1 MCDGRV
7 IGTTLHGVDIF
18 CSGTGGSPDP
28 HGRWPLR
35 GGCKHPATQRP
46 LYSPQQPNTSTLLR
60 FGAHAFESFGGQAGA
75 ILVNNHNITLNH
87 PRLLTT
93 YPFKQPQHFNTP
105 TLQHIHP
112 HCCEVPLAHYPSH
125 MTTLTPR
132 TFIINSLP
140 ASQIYPLYSLNT
152 TTPQHINTFTPIA
165 AKSP

>member
-93 YPFKQPQHFNTP
+93 YPFKQPQHFNTSTHSP
-105 TLQHIHP
+105 PLLRSPPSPLPIAHDHPNTSHLSSTHSRLAKFIRSTPSTLQHPNTSTHSP
-112 HCCEVPLAHYPSH
+112 PLPEK
-125 MTTLTPR
+125 P
-132 TFIINSLP
+132 P
-140 ASQIYPLYSLNT
+140 
-152 TTPQHINTFTPIA
+152 
-165 AKSP
+165 